1 MATPRGI
8 VEKLSERE
16 LDVLQRIANGLS
28 NRETGRALDVS
39 EETIKTCMQRIFRKL
54 GARDRAHAV
63 AIGYQQGLLIGAR
76 AASRTED
83 TVRLGAAHAWLDEWQ
98 PVRFQA
104 PNTSLF
110 ARLYDGLAERLA
122 ARPPS

>member
-1 MATPRGI
+1 VKGQHTNT
-8 VEKLSERE
+8 LSDRE
-16 LDVLQRIANGLS
+16 LQVLEGMANGKS
-28 NRETGRALDVS
+28 NAEIGRELHVS
-39 EETIKTCMQRIFRKL
+39 EDTVKTHARPLFRKL

-63 AIGYQQGLLIGAR
+63 AIGYQQGLLVGAR
-76 AASRTED
+76 AASRPDD

-98 PVRFQA
+98 PVRREA
-104 PNTSLF
+104 PDHSRF